1 VHEIRVTVP
10 DGQSERVARV
20 AADAGIGQV
29 TVYKVFV
36 GGLQESREVV
46 SAEGSTPCSKA
57 FVDGLLSSDWFNAAD
72 CPITARELRAILN
85 DKPLSEITRPMV
97 EPALDVLEDLWV
109 LNHVT
114 PSYLGRAS
122 SSALLLAYGMFENS
136 AISIVVAA
144 LFVPFL
150 SQVLGISF
158 GLWAGDRALAR
169 TAALAL
175 GISTLVSV
183 LAGAVIALSYGGPLG
198 FTDFKPPLWS
208 FIFSCATGVAAGL
221 ASADDAGRR
230 YIIGVAA
237 AAQSAVFPVWFG
249 VCLTRGFPSSE
260 TTVERIATF
269 GINLL
274 TIAVVSGA
282 VYASIGLRPAEV
294 GHFRTKVF
302 GPRVHGAGRFQR
314 K

>member
-10 DGQSERVARV
+10 DGESERVARI
-20 AADAGIGQV
+20 AAGAGIDRI

-36 GGLQESREVV
+36 RGLEQSREVV

-72 CPITARELRAILN
+72 CPVTAREIRAILN
-85 DKPLSEITRPMV
+85 NKPLSEVTRPMV

-109 LNHVT
+109 LNHIT
-114 PSYLGRAS
+114 PSYFGRAC
-122 SSALLLAYGMFENS
+122 SSALLLAYGMFDNS

-144 LFVPFL
+144 LFLPFL

-158 GLWAGDRALAR
+158 GLWAGDRLLAR

-175 GISTLVSV
+175 AISTLVSV
-183 LAGAVIALSYGGPLG
+183 LAGAVIALSYGGPLA

-208 FIFSCATGVAAGL
+208 FIFSCAIGVTAGL
-221 ASADDAGRR
+221 TSADDAGRR

-249 VCLTRGFPSSE
+249 VCLTRGFPGSE
-260 TTVERIATF
+260 TTLERIATF

-274 TIAVVSGA
+274 TIALVSGA
-282 VYASIGLRPAEV
+282 VYASIGLKPAEV
-294 GHFRTKVF
+294 GHFRSKVF
-302 GPRVHGAGRFQR
+302 GPEENGGG
-314 K
+314 